1 MLTQNIDGYVFMEEK
16 NILTLIE
23 EYVSHVLNE
32 QDLNLLLN
40 SVIENDK
47 NYLEFMFNIFLYI
60 LPHIKNTNIG
70 MNKLISRYVCK

>member
-60 LPHIKNTNIG
+60 LPHIKNNNIE